1 MRHLSFLAFLLPVAA
16 FAQPK
21 FMIQDLGTL
30 PNMPS
35 CTGTAISQS
44 GMVTG
49 YCNLAGASVFNDSPT
64 HPFLYS
70 SGVMKDLGTT
80 SKSAVPTGV
89 NDSGVVVGAYFN
101 ISLVTGLAVAP
112 FIYQNGA
119 IQKFNGIPQEC
130 APFGLNNDGHS
141 AAADILTGGTNL
153 FLSSHALEL
162 STAGTSSVL
171 APSTGA
177 NGVAFGISA
186 TNDWVAGGSVAVAG
200 GDVASIKPT
209 IWHTGNPQALP
220 LASGLDYSLATAVN
234 DSGVAAGFG
243 FTYNFSALLDPN
255 AKGHA
260 LLFKDGAV
268 TDLGVLSG
276 DKSSAALGI
285 NNAESV
291 VGFSSSSVP
300 DISLILAPLIE
311 TASTNQHAFLYS
323 NGTLYDLTRQLVNG
337 SGWQLVSANAINNAG
352 QIVGTGIIQQ
362 QQHAFLLTPVTAPQ
376 INDVVGAG
384 LSVPRVKNVSD
395 NALVSLF
402 GTGFAD
408 ASVSR
413 GVTGSDLMN
422 NALPTNLANTCV
434 QGGNKR
440 WGLIYV
446 SSTQINA
453 VADPASTS
461 GTVPVSVITNCGQP
475 NEFTTAAF
483 NVTAAA
489 ESPEFFFFATDADG
503 KAEIAAVQAVGGGN
517 VGTPGL
523 IPGGTFTPA
532 HANDILTAYG
542 TGWGATTPAIVVGS
556 LAAGAANLTGKY
568 TLKIG
573 DKTADVSYAGLAPT
587 FAGLYQINF
596 KVPEGLSA
604 GPQPIVLTI
613 DGVDTPTGAYLA
625 VQ

>member
-1 MRHLSFLAFLLPVAA
+1 
-16 FAQPK
+16 
-21 FMIQDLGTL
+21 
-30 PNMPS
+30 
-35 CTGTAISQS
+35 
-44 GMVTG
+44 
-49 YCNLAGASVFNDSPT
+49 
-64 HPFLYS
+64 
-70 SGVMKDLGTT
+70 MKDLGTT

-89 NDSGVVVGAYFN
+89 NDSGVVVGTFFN
-101 ISLVTGLAVAP
+101 ISLITGLAVAP

-119 IQKFNGIPQEC
+119 IQKFNGVPPEC
-130 APFGLNNDGHS
+130 APFGLNNAGHS
-141 AAADILTGGTNL
+141 AAADILAGGTNL

-186 TNDWVAGGSVAVAG
+186 TDDWVAGGSVAVAG
-200 GDVASIKPT
+200 SDVGSIKPT
-209 IWHTGNPQALP
+209 VWHNGNPQALP
-220 LASGLDYSLATAVN
+220 LAPGFNYSLATAVN
-234 DSGVAAGFG
+234 DSGVAAGYG

-255 AKGHA
+255 AKAHA
-260 LLFKDGAV
+260 VLFKDGAV

-285 NNAESV
+285 NNAGSV
-291 VGFSSSSVP
+291 VGLSSSLVP
-300 DISLILAPLIE
+300 DIALHLAPLIE

-337 SGWQLVSANAINNAG
+337 SGWQLVSANSINDAG

-440 WGLIYV
+440 WGLIYR
-446 SSTQINA
+446 
-453 VADPASTS
+453 
-461 GTVPVSVITNCGQP
+461 
-475 NEFTTAAF
+475 FLH
-483 NVTAAA
+483 
-489 ESPEFFFFATDADG
+489 TD
-503 KAEIAAVQAVGGGN
+503 
-517 VGTPGL
+517 
-523 IPGGTFTPA
+523 
-532 HANDILTAYG
+532 
-542 TGWGATTPAIVVGS
+542 
-556 LAAGAANLTGKY
+556 
-568 TLKIG
+568 
-573 DKTADVSYAGLAPT
+573 
-587 FAGLYQINF
+587 
-596 KVPEGLSA
+596 
-604 GPQPIVLTI
+604 
-613 DGVDTPTGAYLA
+613 
-625 VQ
+625 